1 MLKRKTVVQ
10 IAKGSEDKI
19 SLDNCYA
26 KTYLS
31 NDMSK
36 LDYGKTV
43 DCHCKIVGNI
53 AKVLLHDFCTKR
65 VANLFPKNSSL
76 IVAVHDLGKI
86 SPTFQL
92 KLAKAIDRISW
103 KKSHPELVPYEL
115 IQESSFGGHP
125 TVSYSALKNIN
136 ENVALIAGQ
145 HHGALH
151 PIAYLKN
158 EHSDDFGGSYWNNL
172 RKSEYLNLCN
182 FF

>member
-65 VANLFPKNSSL
+65 GCGQNPGHLNEV
-76 IVAVHDLGKI
+76 IYGI
-86 SPTFQL
+86 YSPTNYCSI
-92 KLAKAIDRISW
+92 K
-103 KKSHPELVPYEL
+103 
-115 IQESSFGGHP
+115 
-125 TVSYSALKNIN
+125 TV
-136 ENVALIAGQ
+136 
-145 HHGALH
+145 
-151 PIAYLKN
+151 
-158 EHSDDFGGSYWNNL
+158 
-172 RKSEYLNLCN
+172 
-182 FF
+182 